1 MLTPNIYHIVVFFNV
16 FCAFQTIMLCRRIS
30 VCSVFL
36 YISTMLKSPPGMLL
50 LLFLIYVSSFWKSF
64 FRFLGMLGAYIF
76 VIIKDDIPFHFL
88 WRDFVPVY
96 AYFHKMLSIYFD
108 C

>member
-16 FCAFQTIMLCRRIS
+16 FYAFQTIMLCRRIS
-30 VCSVFL
+30 VYSVFL

-64 FRFLGMLGAYIF
+64 FRFLGMIGAYIF
-76 VIIKDDIPFHFL
+76 VIIKDDN
-88 WRDFVPVY
+88 
-96 AYFHKMLSIYFD
+96 SISLFMERFRPSL
-108 C
+108 CVFS